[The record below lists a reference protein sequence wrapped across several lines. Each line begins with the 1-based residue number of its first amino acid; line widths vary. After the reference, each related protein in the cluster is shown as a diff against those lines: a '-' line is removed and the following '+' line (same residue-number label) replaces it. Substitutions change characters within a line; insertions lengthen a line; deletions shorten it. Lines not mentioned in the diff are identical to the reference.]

1 MTKFIRVLGI
11 LILLLNICC
20 NTNITTNKESSIN
33 SNVDSFRVDSGCINL
48 TQTLQTENEFE
59 VKIDTVYP
67 GYPQIDTLQYLV
79 DRGFMNL
86 DSTEVNAVIRYSI
99 NPYHEFFNDQ
109 YYDVLGGALI
119 RDSILFHQ
127 LVTESLKF
135 TDFKRHKI
143 LCSIDE
149 ALGWHCFVNYVVEDV
164 NYVVQDMDYT
174 KFYKQTDS
182 DEQTIIALQA
192 FRDSLATDKEA
203 TICAMYGLKNDH

>member
-1 MTKFIRVLGI
+1 MKNFIVM
-11 LILLLNICC
+11 ILLMVVGVSCKVKDEASFHSVVDRDSVSLVSKDDGKRLPQSIKSE
-20 NTNITTNKESSIN
+20 TTKDI
-33 SNVDSFRVDSGCINL
+33 
-48 TQTLQTENEFE
+48 
-59 VKIDTVYP
+59 KIDTIYP

-79 DRGFMNL
+79 DKEFL
-86 DSTEVNAVIRYSI
+86 DIDSTELNAIVRYSF